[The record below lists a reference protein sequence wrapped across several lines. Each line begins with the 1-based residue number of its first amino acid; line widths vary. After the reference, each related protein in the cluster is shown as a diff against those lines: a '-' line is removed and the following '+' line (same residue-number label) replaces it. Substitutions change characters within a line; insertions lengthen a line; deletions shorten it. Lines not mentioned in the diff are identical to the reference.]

1 MYKAGRQL
9 LSLNVRDVKKM
20 LKAIIFDMDGVLID
34 SMPYHADAWIAVFAR
49 MGIKVQRDDIYKI
62 EGSNHIGVIKIIFE
76 KAGRIP
82 EPEDFHKLAEEKK
95 EIFLKTNKATVFEG
109 IYELIDIL
117 KNKYAL
123 AVVSGSDK
131 VVVKE
136 LIERFF
142 PDTFSL
148 MVTGSDVKEGKPS
161 PLPYLKAV
169 EMLKVRK
176 DECIVIENAPL
187 GVESAKKAGLYCIAI
202 PTYVEPEL
210 LKNADI
216 VLPDHAR
223 LKEYISKF

>member
-1 MYKAGRQL
+1 
-9 LSLNVRDVKKM
+9 M
-20 LKAIIFDMDGVLID
+20 LKAVIFDMDGVLID
-34 SMPYHADAWIAVFAR
+34 SMPYHADAWKAVFANV
-49 MGIKVQRDDIYKI
+49 GIKIQRDDVYKI
-62 EGSNHIGVIKIIFE
+62 EGSNHIGIIRLVFE

-95 EIFLKTNKATVFEG
+95 EIFSKINKATVFEG

-131 VVVKE
+131 AVVKD
-136 LIERFF
+136 LIGRFF
-142 PDTFSL
+142 PDTFSV

-161 PLPYLKAV
+161 PVSYLKAV

-187 GVESAKKAGLYCIAI
+187 GVESAKRAGLYCIAI

-216 VLPDHAR
+216 VLPDHAG

>member
-1 MYKAGRQL
+1 
-9 LSLNVRDVKKM
+9 M
-20 LKAIIFDMDGVLID
+20 LKAVIFDMDGVLVD
-34 SMPYHADAWIAVFAR
+34 SMPYHADAWAAVFAR
-49 MGIKVQRDDIYKI
+49 VGIKIQREDIYKI
-62 EGSNHIGVIKIIFE
+62 EGSNHIGIIRLVFE
-76 KAGRIP
+76 KAGRVP

-95 EIFLKTNKATVFEG
+95 EIFLKINKATVFEG

-131 VVVKE
+131 AVVKE
-136 LIERFF
+136 LIGRFF
-142 PDTFSL
+142 PDIFSV
-148 MVTGSDVKEGKPS
+148 MVTGNDVKEGKPS
-161 PLPYLKAV
+161 PLSYLKAV

-187 GVESAKKAGLYCIAI
+187 GVESAKRAGLYCIAI

-216 VLPDHAR
+216 VLPDHAMLR
-223 LKEYISKF
+223 EYISKF